1 MGNDA
6 KKTEGGTYIRVDT
19 DKRGKD
25 HIDITT
31 KTQKDHTTN
40 LFI

>member
-6 KKTEGGTYIRVDT
+6 KKQKVEHILELTLIKEGRIILTF
-19 DKRGKD
+19 
-25 HIDITT
+25 TT